1 MAFSESLAARV
12 RDCLARTRGVEEK
25 RLFGGV
31 GFMLGGHLLVCVWKD
46 SLIVRLGVD
55 EAVAALRDPSVRPFD
70 VTGTPMKGWVMVEP
84 EGVDEDERLREWI
97 RRAEAFVRTLPV
109 KQRTSRA

>member
-1 MAFSESLAARV
+1 MAFSESLAART

-25 RLFGGV
+25 KMFGGV
-31 GFMLGGHLLVCVWKD
+31 CFLLGGNMLVGVWKD
-46 SLIVRLGVD
+46 SLIVRLGVE
-55 EAVAALRDPSVRPFD
+55 EADAALRDHSVRPFD

-84 EGVDEDERLREWI
+84 EGVDEDERLREWL
-97 RRAEAFVRTLPV
+97 RRAEAFVQTLPV